1 VESVRRA
8 KSSYAA
14 RDLPF
19 PDLAA
24 LAFLT
29 GFVVA
34 DIEGAVLLELSDVVR
49 ISRLALNQ

>member
-1 VESVRRA
+1 M
-8 KSSYAA
+8 KNYAA

-29 GFVVA
+29 GLIVA
-34 DIEGAVLLELSDVVR
+34 DTESIGRVAAVLLEPSSDVVR
-49 ISRLALNQ
+49 ISR